1 MSNKKLLIELDMDA
15 VVEYY
20 GETVHDVI
28 DRMIEEKIEGALKP
42 VLNKLWKE
50 RKEEYTAQLIK
61 KMAEAVE

>member
-28 DRMIEEKIEGALKP
+28 HGMIEEKIEGALKP